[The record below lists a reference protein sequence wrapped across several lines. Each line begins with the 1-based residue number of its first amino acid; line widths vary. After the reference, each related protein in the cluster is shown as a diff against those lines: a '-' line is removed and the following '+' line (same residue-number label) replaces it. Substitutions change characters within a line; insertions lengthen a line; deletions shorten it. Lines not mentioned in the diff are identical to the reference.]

1 VPPRPRNEP
10 PPRADPLT
18 SAAAFILGG
27 AGIIA
32 LADWWAVAAERR
44 PVELATKPLVVS
56 LLILATVVLTPEA
69 GDQRLLFAAALG
81 LSLAG
86 DVALVAPPRW
96 FGAGLAFFLGAHL
109 LYVVGLLSE
118 PGASESPLLAV
129 LIVTIGGL
137 LVGIPIVAGAARR
150 RGRWLAMAVVAY
162 LATISATL
170 VAADASGDAVA
181 RIGVL
186 ALYASDAVLGWNRF
200 VRPIPH
206 GRFLTRV
213 PYHAG
218 QALMALSLIA

>member
-1 VPPRPRNEP
+1 MG
-10 PPRADPLT
+10 
-18 SAAAFILGG
+18 F
-27 AGIIA
+27 IA

-44 PVELATKPLVVS
+44 RVELVTKPLVMAV
-56 LLILATVVLTPEA
+56 LVLATLALTPEA
-69 GDQRLLFAAALG
+69 ADQRLLFAAALG

-86 DVALVAPPRW
+86 DLALLAPPRW
-96 FGAGLAFFLGAHL
+96 FGAGLASFLGAHL
-109 LYVVGLLSE
+109 LYVAGLLAE
-118 PGASESPLLAV
+118 PGPSGPPLFGVPIVLA
-129 LIVTIGGL
+129 GGM

-162 LATISATL
+162 LATISATV

-181 RIGVL
+181 RLGAL

-200 VRPIPH
+200 VRPIPL

-218 QALMALSLIA
+218 QALMVLSLIA